1 MSIIYGN
8 TEDMSQKSYDLIE
21 SEPIKHTD
29 FLKISKLSISIW
41 KWKCRIKSQYN
52 KILQASDRKK
62 SDN

>member
-29 FLKISKLSISIW
+29 FFKDKQTINKYLKMEM
-41 KWKCRIKSQYN
+41 QN
-52 KILQASDRKK
+52 KVTI
-62 SDN
+62 